1 MISIVFFV
9 IGALLTV
16 IIFLLASLLN
26 LGAIRRN
33 EELDLEAP
41 LLLFPF
47 PILVFIAS
55 ATAKYIGMP

>member
-1 MISIVFFV
+1 MISDTFFV
-9 IGALLTV
+9 IGALLTI

-26 LGAIRRN
+26 LSAILRG
-33 EELDLEAP
+33 EAIEVKAP
-41 LLLFPF
+41 LLLCPF